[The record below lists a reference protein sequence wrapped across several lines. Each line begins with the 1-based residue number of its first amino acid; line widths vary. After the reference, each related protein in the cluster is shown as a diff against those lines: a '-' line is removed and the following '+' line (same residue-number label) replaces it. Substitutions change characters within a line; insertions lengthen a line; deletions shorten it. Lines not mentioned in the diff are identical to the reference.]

1 MAKKAYYGGS
11 WGSNPGKLKKRISL
25 FLWRFLF
32 LARSCNV
39 SPSVPARLSHACVCV
54 VGSQAWT
61 PRVGGAMRVGLE
73 ASHVSSRRSG
83 PSVSPSVMSCPVMWC
98 TCTGKPLRRF
108 LLRWWLGPPS
118 GRESGQR
125 LVIST
130 PLLVAPA
137 ARQRARR
144 WAGREILSLSCGMPA
159 CLPACLLACLPV
171 YLADLT
177 IMNGHGAH
185 RRQEGSQLAAEPA
198 CSRRVRAPSK
208 PWGDGCSRQVGEA
221 TTRRVTWAW
230 GWFDFVSP
238 DRAQVHL

>member
-1 MAKKAYYGGS
+1 
-11 WGSNPGKLKKRISL
+11 
-25 FLWRFLF
+25 
-32 LARSCNV
+32 
-39 SPSVPARLSHACVCV
+39 
-54 VGSQAWT
+54 
-61 PRVGGAMRVGLE
+61 MRVCCRLTGLDAPRWWRDARRARGE
-73 ASHVSSRRSG
+73 PCLQSSVR
-83 PSVSPSVMSCPVMWC
+83 SVSRSVCHVLSSAVMYREALYW
-98 TCTGKPLRRF
+98 R
-108 LLRWWLGPPS
+108 LGLPS

-198 CSRRVRAPSK
+198 CSRRVRAPSET
-208 PWGDGCSRQVGEA
+208 WGDGCSRQVGEA

-230 GWFDFVSP
+230 GWP
-238 DRAQVHL
+238 

>member
-1 MAKKAYYGGS
+1 M
-11 WGSNPGKLKKRISL
+11 
-25 FLWRFLF
+25 
-32 LARSCNV
+32 
-39 SPSVPARLSHACVCV
+39 SPV
-54 VGSQAWT
+54 VGPVRQ
-61 PRVGGAMRVGLE
+61 
-73 ASHVSSRRSG
+73 
-83 PSVSPSVMSCPVMWC
+83 SVRLSCPVHAVVCREALYW
-98 TCTGKPLRRF
+98 R
-108 LLRWWLGPPS
+108 LGLPS

-198 CSRRVRAPSK
+198 CSRRVRAPSET
-208 PWGDGCSRQVGEA
+208 WGDDCSRQVGEA

-230 GWFDFVSP
+230 GSP
-238 DRAQVHL
+238 DLFGDVRVPLRDVRSTAPCPPPCGSSTRSSRQARDRLTGR

>member
-1 MAKKAYYGGS
+1 M
-11 WGSNPGKLKKRISL
+11 
-25 FLWRFLF
+25 
-32 LARSCNV
+32 
-39 SPSVPARLSHACVCV
+39 SPV
-54 VGSQAWT
+54 VGPVRQ
-61 PRVGGAMRVGLE
+61 
-73 ASHVSSRRSG
+73 
-83 PSVSPSVMSCPVMWC
+83 SVRLSCPVQWC
-98 TCTGKPLRRF
+98 REALYWR
-108 LLRWWLGPPS
+108 LGLPS

-198 CSRRVRAPSK
+198 CSRRVRALSET
-208 PWGDGCSRQVGEA
+208 WGEGYSWQVGEA

-238 DRAQVHL
+238 DGMHALGKLLAPPCSPPLRLINSVEQTSTRPSHGKVVA

>member
-1 MAKKAYYGGS
+1 M
-11 WGSNPGKLKKRISL
+11 
-25 FLWRFLF
+25 
-32 LARSCNV
+32 
-39 SPSVPARLSHACVCV
+39 SPV
-54 VGSQAWT
+54 VGPVRQ
-61 PRVGGAMRVGLE
+61 
-73 ASHVSSRRSG
+73 
-83 PSVSPSVMSCPVMWC
+83 SVRLSCPVQCVVYREALYW
-98 TCTGKPLRRF
+98 R
-108 LLRWWLGPPS
+108 LGLPS
-118 GRESGQR
+118 RRESGQR

-198 CSRRVRAPSK
+198 CSRRVRAPSET
-208 PWGDGCSRQVGEA
+208 WGEGCSWQVGEA
-221 TTRRVTWAW
+221 MTRRVPWAW
-230 GWFDFVSP
+230 GWPYGPSWGPLGLMPDTPCPPPLRLINSVERTSTRPSHGKVVASP
-238 DRAQVHL
+238 FHEPLGVCFLVRRQTPVGHGVFMPCHERVAPARTPTTRVRQMVEHSGDP

>member
-1 MAKKAYYGGS
+1 MTPH
-11 WGSNPGKLKKRISL
+11 NPAL
-25 FLWRFLF
+25 
-32 LARSCNV
+32 SCHV
-39 SPSVPARLSHACVCV
+39 SVPC
-54 VGSQAWT
+54 
-61 PRVGGAMRVGLE
+61 MRVCCRLTGLDAPRWWRDARRARGE
-73 ASHVSSRRSG
+73 PCLQSSVR
-83 PSVSPSVMSCPVMWC
+83 SVSRSVCHVLSSAVMYREALYWR
-98 TCTGKPLRRF
+98 LD
-108 LLRWWLGPPS
+108 LPS

-208 PWGDGCSRQVGEA
+208 PWGDGCFVAGRGSYDKAGYVGMGL
-221 TTRRVTWAW
+221 TGFIR
-230 GWFDFVSP
+230 
-238 DRAQVHL
+238 